1 MTSSDVTW
9 IEISLHSIIIDHLI
23 LNHVKKIKL
32 TSESIIFM
40 VYYWYGLFSQYINLI
55 HLRLFFSDRIPL
67 KNPFLVQSLIEDIA
81 LFIYLFSDHFYFVL
95 ISYWIIK
102 NNTLNATLNWFV
114 VHKKYSCSHRFLLKK
129 SLIAIKWFS
138 TVRIHKYIDMAKLLV
153 NLN

>member
-1 MTSSDVTW
+1 MISFCVPSTVGGRDRCSEVRSSNMTSSDVTW

-23 LNHVKKIKL
+23 LNHVKKIKM

-81 LFIYLFSDHFYFVL
+81 FVYLFIFWSLLFCAYFL
-95 ISYWIIK
+95 LGNK
-102 NNTLNATLNWFV
+102 
-114 VHKKYSCSHRFLLKK
+114 KKYLKC
-129 SLIAIKWFS
+129 
-138 TVRIHKYIDMAKLLV
+138 YP
-153 NLN
+153 